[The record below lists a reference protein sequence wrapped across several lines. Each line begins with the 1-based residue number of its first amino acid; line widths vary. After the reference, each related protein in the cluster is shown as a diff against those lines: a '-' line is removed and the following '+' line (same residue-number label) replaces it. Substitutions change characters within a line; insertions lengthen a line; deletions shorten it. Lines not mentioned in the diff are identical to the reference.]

1 MKAPARYQTTSGRR
15 PRARLHA
22 PWSPLG
28 RRRSRRVAVR
38 TLMVLLAGL
47 IVLAGAGDVYAT
59 SFFDSLPSVQG
70 LDSSA
75 FRGDTLIYDRNGV
88 QLADIGHHGDHHQ
101 DVTVDKISPKLIQAT
116 IDTEDR
122 SFWSNEGYDAQ
133 GIARAALA
141 DLRHRSVVGGGSTIT
156 QQLVKQRFLTADQ
169 TYQRK
174 LKELALAYQLNQIYS
189 KQQILQLYLNQND
202 YGEQQYGVESAALTY
217 FHKHAKELDL
227 AESALL
233 AGLPQSPSTYDPVL
247 RFSTAKLRQA
257 EVLDAMLRAGDIT
270 VEERDKAAAE
280 ELHVNA
286 PTNTA
291 LAPQFVTY
299 VQSELERLGLANSD
313 QQLIVRTTLD
323 WKQQQL
329 GEQVVRDNLNTNKFR
344 DKDGLLTSA
353 MVAMDPR
360 TGELT
365 AYVGSPDFNGPA
377 GNYDFVG
384 VQPVNPGSSV
394 KPYTYAALVNSRKA
408 TMDTLILDGPKDYSV
423 PGLAGGKYTPHNYN
437 VNTYYGAQPLRVAL
451 SNSLNVSAVKAEEA
465 VGIPQLVDFYRNLG
479 LRPLGADGKPEA
491 ATNQYGPTL
500 TLGGH
505 AITLL
510 DHVTALSVL
519 ANLGYYHPPEAILQV
534 ATNKGQ
540 SLYQSDPERGKRL
553 ALDPGVAFI
562 ISSILDDDQNRS
574 LVFGRGTPL
583 HLPDRHAAAKTGTTT
598 DFQDALT
605 VGWTPQLAS
614 VFWVGDQSSQQGHHM
629 SGNSD
634 GVYVAAPAWHRFM
647 EEALKGQKDEWY
659 QPPSDVMKVG
669 GNSWTLRDTPKVESL
684 NGEIKPAPSPS
695 PSPGAPGA
703 PPPAPPPPPAGV
715 PPDPGGPVAGHC
727 PPRCTP
733 PLPSPPGG

>member
-1 MKAPARYQTTSGRR
+1 MKDPSHYVTDSGRR

-28 RRRSRRVAVR
+28 RRRSRRAALR
-38 TLMVLLAGL
+38 TLLILVCGL
-47 IVLAGAGDVYAT
+47 IVLAGVGDVYAT

-101 DVTVDKISPKLIQAT
+101 DVTLDKISPKLIQAT
-116 IDTEDR
+116 VDTEDR
-122 SFWSNEGYDAQ
+122 TFWTNEGYDAQ
-133 GIARAALA
+133 GIVRAALA
-141 DLRHRSVVGGGSTIT
+141 DLRHGTVVGGGSTIT
-156 QQLVKQRFLTADQ
+156 QQLVKQRFLNSDQ

-174 LKELALAYQLNQIYS
+174 LKELALAYQLNQSYS
-189 KQQILQLYLNQND
+189 KQQILQMYLNQNN
-202 YGEQQYGVESAALTY
+202 YSEQQYGVESAALTY
-217 FHKHAKELDL
+217 FHKHAKDLDL

-233 AGLPQSPSTYDPVL
+233 AGVPQSPSAYDPVL
-247 RFSTAKLRQA
+247 RLPAAKLRQA
-257 EVLDAMLRAGDIT
+257 EVLDAMLRAGDIS
-270 VEERDKAAAE
+270 VDQRDKAAAE
-280 ELHVNA
+280 PLNINA
-286 PTNTA
+286 PTNGA
-291 LAPQFVTY
+291 LATQFVNY
-299 VQSELERLGLANSD
+299 VQAELERLGLANSD

-329 GEQVVRDNLNTNKFR
+329 GEQVVRDNLNANKYR

-360 TGELT
+360 NGELI

-377 GNYDFVG
+377 GNFDFVG
-384 VQPVNPGSSV
+384 DVPVNPGSSV
-394 KPYTYAALVNSRKA
+394 KPYTYAALINSRKA

-423 PGLAGGKYTPHNYN
+423 PIPGGGKFTPHNYN
-437 VNTYYGAQPLRVAL
+437 VNTYYGPQPLRVAL
-451 SNSLNVSAVKAEEA
+451 ANSLNVSAVKAEEA

-479 LRPLGADGKPEA
+479 LRPLAGGQPDA
-491 ATNQYGPTL
+491 ATSQYGPTL

-510 DHVTALSVL
+510 QHVTALSVL
-519 ANLGYYHPPEAILQV
+519 ADLGYYHQPEAILQV
-534 ATNKGQ
+534 TTNRGQ
-540 SLYQSDPERGKRL
+540 TLYQADPERGKRL
-553 ALDPGVAFI
+553 ALDPGVAFM

-583 HLPDRHAAAKTGTTT
+583 HLPDRHAAAKTGTTEN
-598 DFQDALT
+598 FHDALT

-614 VFWVGDQSSQQGHHM
+614 VFWVGDQSPDPNKQHFM

-647 EEALKGQKDEWY
+647 EGALKGQPNDWY
-659 QPPSDVMKVG
+659 QPPSDVMKVA
-669 GNSWTLRDTPKVESL
+669 GNSWALKDAPQVESL
-684 NGEIKPAPSPS
+684 NGEVKAAPAAS

-703 PPPAPPPPPAGV
+703 PMPSPAPAPGV

-727 PPRCTP
+727 PPQCSP
-733 PLPSPPGG
+733 PRPSPPGR